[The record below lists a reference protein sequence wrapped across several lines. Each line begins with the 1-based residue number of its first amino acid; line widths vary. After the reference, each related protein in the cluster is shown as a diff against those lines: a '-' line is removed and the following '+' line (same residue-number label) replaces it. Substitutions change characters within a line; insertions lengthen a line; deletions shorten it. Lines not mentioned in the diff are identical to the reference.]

1 MSTFAGVIA
10 HDINNQLTVILNHLE
25 LCFISIGPGDPVHDS
40 LGDIQKASLRC
51 AELTN
56 RLLEDDAG
64 K

>member
-1 MSTFAGVIA
+1 MNTFAGVIA

-25 LCFISIGPGDPVHDS
+25 LCLMTIGPEDPVHGS

-56 RLLEDDAG
+56 RLLDHDAG

>member
-1 MSTFAGVIA
+1 MITFAGAIA

-25 LCFISIGPGDPVHDS
+25 LCFMTIGPDDPMHGS
-40 LGDIQKASLRC
+40 LDDIQKASLRC

-56 RLLEDDAG
+56 RLLDRDAG